1 MIEFEKRKN
10 NYNDEITKE
19 LMDIF
24 LSGMKKDRNNEEIE
38 ERLKNEEI
46 EERLKNIF
54 NKVLDNV
61 IEEEKETKKDE
72 VIINNRRFV
81 RFKEISNKNKIS
93 DIWIDTS
100 KIITVFDYNREVAIR
115 IEASEFF
122 IYKVEGTIEEVLDKI
137 KDKK

>member
-38 ERLKNEEI
+38 ERLKNV
-46 EERLKNIF
+46 F

-81 RFKEISNKNKIS
+81 RFKEISNKDKIS